1 MEIRSAVYT
10 ESNPGEDVVISG
22 ISGRFPAS
30 DNVGL
35 LEKNLLEKAELITLS
50 NERWSAGVLS
60 PDGHCKAFDDKADG
74 YARSDAIAVVL
85 LQKAKDAKR
94 NYATIIHAMTNA
106 DGFKKQGI
114 TFPSAEMQSV
124 LFKEFYE
131 ECGLPPTILSY
142 LEAHGTGTSV
152 GDPEELAAIDK
163 VFCKDRDTPL
173 KIGSVKSNVGHTEP
187 VSGLVSIIK
196 VILAM
201 ESNVISPNMHYE
213 TPRKG
218 VKALEEGRLQ
228 VITEPTPWN
237 GGYAGINSFG
247 FGGVN
252 SHILLKSNIKEK
264 INHGIP
270 KDNLARLVVLSGR
283 TEEAVTTLL
292 DDIESRPLD
301 AEYISL
307 FHAIHAHEIPGHLY
321 RGYSIISAESS
332 GDTVRAIEEY
342 NGSRRPICFVFSG
355 MGSQWSGMGGQLLK
369 FPIFA
374 EAIQKCDSV
383 LKSRGLNIYDILT
396 SKRKEVFD
404 NILNSFVGIAAVQIG
419 LVDLLTSLGVVPD
432 HIIGHSVGEL
442 GCAYADGCFTFEET
456 ILSAYSRGLASIETE
471 LIDGSMAAIGCGYEE
486 MKSVCPPDI
495 EVACH
500 NSSKSCTISGPRES
514 IETFVAHLQSKD
526 IFAKE
531 VACSNIAY
539 HSRYIAPAGPKLLAY
554 LKQVIID
561 PKARSEKWISTSVPQ
576 SKWSSPSAKFSSAEY
591 HTNNLLSPVLFEET
605 ATLIP
610 KDAIAIEIAPH
621 GLLQAILRRSMPS
634 TVTNV
639 PLMLREHKDNSRFF
653 LQALGKLY
661 NSGVQLQL
669 AKLYPRIDYPV
680 SRGTPMISPL
690 IKWVHTEDWFV
701 ASYEKEGNIGS
712 GEREV
717 CITLNNEF
725 YAYLS
730 GHIIDGRNL
739 IPATEYLLLIWQT
752 LGIISGENYTDISV
766 VFEDVKF
773 LRATHLSKDAGA
785 NVQLRLMVQHGTGQF
800 EIVDD
805 SVAIVTGRIRHM
817 TNPLKD
823 KVLPEVVQQYKDNY
837 EIESQEESM
846 ITKDVYKEL
855 KLRGYQYSGLFRG
868 IKSASITGTKGH
880 IEWSDNWVTFLDS
893 MLQLTALSW
902 DSRGLFLPTSIEKL
916 VIDTKQHNTCI
927 SEIPSDD
934 KQLTW
939 EVPKEWTMQEAAT
952 VPCVYAT
959 CYYALY
965 MSGNIK
971 KGDTVLIHAGSGG
984 VGQAAIHLAL
994 YEGCEVFTTV
1004 GTPEKRRFIT
1014 ETFPSVD
1021 DEHIGDSRST
1031 SFEQMIRN
1039 KTNGRG
1045 VDIVLNSL
1053 TEDKLQ
1059 ASLRCLAPK
1068 GRFLEIGKFDAAA
1081 NNSIGMQLFL
1091 KEISLHGI
1099 MLDNMIKMKSED
1111 KFILNRMFSEGILKG
1126 AIKPLINTVFKRDE
1140 IELAIRYMAAGK
1152 HIGKVLLQIHESEAS
1167 LDAPIPALPRFNC
1180 LCDRSYLII
1189 GGLGGFGLELA
1200 DWLVLRGAKY
1210 LILVSRN
1217 GITNGYQRARTELW
1231 KSYGVELLVIVG
1243 LDLSTVKDCEFLLMS
1258 AEKKAPVDGIFNVAV
1273 VLKDNIC
1280 TKQTPES
1287 FEESFKPK
1295 AWATKRLDEVS
1306 RKLCP
1311 MLRHFVV
1318 FSSIS
1323 CGRGNAEQTNY
1334 GMSNSVMERICEKR
1348 VEEGFPGLAIQW
1360 GAVGQVGLL
1369 ADLERDDKTIVIG
1382 GTLQQSIFSCLKVL
1396 DELLLQQ
1403 EAPIVAS
1410 MVVAEKRTGRNDP
1423 NSIVNT
1429 VLNIM
1434 GEDI

>member
-1 MEIRSAVYT
+1 MEVRSTVYT
-10 ESNPGEDVVISG
+10 EPNPGEEVVISG

-30 DNVGL
+30 DNVRL
-35 LEKNLLEKAELITLS
+35 LEKNLLEKAELLALN
-50 NERWSAGVLS
+50 NERWSTDYKQLPRRSGKISNLSKFDASFFGIHPKQTESMDPMGRILMEHAYEAIVDAGINPKQLRGTKTAVITSCCFSESEKTFFYERIMPSGLGITGCSRSMLSNRITYWLGIHGPSITIDTACSSSLVALEQGYHMIRSGRCDAALICGSNLSLHPYLSLQFARLGVLS
-60 PDGHCKAFDDKADG
+60 PDGYCKTFDDKADG
-74 YARSDAIAVVL
+74 YARSEAISVVL

-94 NYATIIHAMTNA
+94 NYATLVHGMTNS
-106 DGFKKQGI
+106 DGFKEQGI
-114 TFPSAEMQSV
+114 TFPSAEIQSV

-142 LEAHGTGTSV
+142 LEAHGTGTTV

-163 VFCKDRDTPL
+163 VFCKDRVTPL
-173 KIGSVKSNVGHTEP
+173 KIGSVKSNIGHTEP

-201 ESNVISPNMHYE
+201 ESNVISPNMHYK

-228 VITEPTPWN
+228 VIKEPTPWN
-237 GGYAGINSFG
+237 GGYAGVNSFG

-252 SHILLKSNIKEK
+252 CHVLLKSNTKEK

-270 KDNLARLVVLSGR
+270 KDNLARLVAVSGR

-307 FHAIHAHEIPGHLY
+307 FHEIHAQEISGHLY
-321 RGYSIISAESS
+321 RGYSIISAMSS
-332 GDTVRAIEEY
+332 EDTVRAIEEY

-500 NSSKSCTISGPRES
+500 NSSKSCTISGPRKS
-514 IETFVAHLQSKD
+514 IETFVAHLQSKGL
-526 IFAKE
+526 FAKE

-539 HSRYIAPAGPKLLAY
+539 HSRYIAPAGPKLLTY
-554 LKQVIID
+554 LKQIIID

-576 SKWSSPSAKFSSAEY
+576 SKWLSPSAKFSSAEY
-591 HTNNLLSPVLFEET
+591 HTNNLLNPVLFEET

-717 CITLNNEF
+717 CITLSNDV

-752 LGIISGENYTDISV
+752 LGIITGENYTDTSV
-766 VFEDVKF
+766 VFEDIKF
-773 LRATHLSKDAGA
+773 LRATHLPKNVDA

-800 EIVDD
+800 EIVDG

-817 TNPLKD
+817 MNPLKD
-823 KVLPEVVQQYKDNY
+823 KVLPEVVQQYKEKY

-846 ITKDVYKEL
+846 TAKDVYKEL

-868 IKSASITGTKGH
+868 IRSASITGTKGH

-893 MLQLTALSW
+893 ILQLTALSW

-927 SEIPSDD
+927 SEIPSDE
-934 KQLTW
+934 KQLPAYFNKDW
-939 EVPKEWTMQEAAT
+939 D
-952 VPCVYAT
+952 
-959 CYYALY
+959 
-965 MSGNIK
+965 I
-971 KGDTVLIHAGSGG
+971 LICGG
-984 VGQAAIHLAL
+984 VEIRGLRTTAITRRRQAFAITIAK
-994 YEGCEVFTTV
+994 TTTGSV
-1004 GTPEKRRFIT
+1004 RLSQPNGPRRFVVHT
-1014 ETFPSVD
+1014 
-1021 DEHIGDSRST
+1021 
-1031 SFEQMIRN
+1031 
-1039 KTNGRG
+1039 
-1045 VDIVLNSL
+1045 
-1053 TEDKLQ
+1053 
-1059 ASLRCLAPK
+1059 
-1068 GRFLEIGKFDAAA
+1068 
-1081 NNSIGMQLFL
+1081 
-1091 KEISLHGI
+1091 
-1099 MLDNMIKMKSED
+1099 
-1111 KFILNRMFSEGILKG
+1111 
-1126 AIKPLINTVFKRDE
+1126 
-1140 IELAIRYMAAGK
+1140 
-1152 HIGKVLLQIHESEAS
+1152 
-1167 LDAPIPALPRFNC
+1167 
-1180 LCDRSYLII
+1180 
-1189 GGLGGFGLELA
+1189 LGG
-1200 DWLVLRGAKY
+1200 
-1210 LILVSRN
+1210 N
-1217 GITNGYQRARTELW
+1217 
-1231 KSYGVELLVIVG
+1231 
-1243 LDLSTVKDCEFLLMS
+1243 S
-1258 AEKKAPVDGIFNVAV
+1258 AQF
-1273 VLKDNIC
+1273 
-1280 TKQTPES
+1280 
-1287 FEESFKPK
+1287 
-1295 AWATKRLDEVS
+1295 
-1306 RKLCP
+1306 
-1311 MLRHFVV
+1311 
-1318 FSSIS
+1318 
-1323 CGRGNAEQTNY
+1323 
-1334 GMSNSVMERICEKR
+1334 
-1348 VEEGFPGLAIQW
+1348 
-1360 GAVGQVGLL
+1360 
-1369 ADLERDDKTIVIG
+1369 
-1382 GTLQQSIFSCLKVL
+1382 
-1396 DELLLQQ
+1396 
-1403 EAPIVAS
+1403 
-1410 MVVAEKRTGRNDP
+1410 
-1423 NSIVNT
+1423 
-1429 VLNIM
+1429 
-1434 GEDI
+1434 